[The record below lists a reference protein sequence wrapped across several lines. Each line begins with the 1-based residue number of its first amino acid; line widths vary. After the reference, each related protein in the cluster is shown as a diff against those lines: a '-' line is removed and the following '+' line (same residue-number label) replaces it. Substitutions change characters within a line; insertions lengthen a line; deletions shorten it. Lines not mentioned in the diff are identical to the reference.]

1 MKLTMNKTLAALVL
15 GFAVTS
21 LSSPVLAASYQ
32 VQPDDSLWKI
42 ARAHQISLASLQA
55 ANPNLD
61 PYNLQIGQ
69 TVQLPSTGKYT
80 VTDGETFWTISRQ
93 LQIPLRDLLAANPS
107 VNPQNLHSGIILNL
121 PSSTAKPVMSAAATQ
136 TAQTST
142 TVQTASGQSLS
153 FSRVISAKATAYTA
167 SVQSN
172 GSWGAVDY
180 YGNPLKLGTIAVDPS
195 VIPLGS
201 KIYVTGY
208 SFSGLPV
215 GGMVGQATDIG
226 GAIKGNRVDIFV
238 PTSDGEASLFGIQD
252 VKIYILK

>member
-1 MKLTMNKTLAALVL
+1 MKLTINKTLAALAL

-32 VQPDDSLWKI
+32 VQPGDSLWKI

-69 TVQLPSTGKYT
+69 AVQLPGAGKYK
-80 VTDGETFWTISRQ
+80 VTDGETFWTISRK
-93 LQIPLRDLLAANPS
+93 LNIPLADLLAANPHID
-107 VNPQNLHSGIILNL
+107 PQNLYPGIVLKL
-121 PSSTAKPVMSAAATQ
+121 PVANPAPVAADYTAAPQSTVT
-136 TAQTST
+136 
-142 TVQTASGQSLS
+142 TASGQSVS
-153 FSRVISAKATAYTA
+153 YSRVISAKATAYTA
-167 SVQSN
+167 SPQSN

-201 KIYVTGY
+201 KLYVTGY
-208 SFSGLPV
+208 TFSGLPA
-215 GGMVGQATDIG
+215 GGMTGQATDIG
-226 GAIKGNRVDIFV
+226 GAIKGNRIDIFV
-238 PTSDGEASLFGIQD
+238 PTTDAKASLFGIQN

>member
-69 TVQLPSTGKYT
+69 TVQLPGSGKYS
-80 VTDGETFWTISRQ
+80 VADGETFWTLSRK
-93 LQIPLRDLLAANPS
+93 LQIPLHDLLAANPS
-107 VNPQNLHSGIILNL
+107 VNPQNLYAGIVLNL
-121 PSSTAKPVMSAAATQ
+121 PNTSVIPAAAATQ
-136 TAQTST
+136 AAQTST
-142 TVQTASGQSLS
+142 TVQTASGQTVSY
-153 FSRVISAKATAYTA
+153 SRAISAKATAYTA

-172 GSWGAVDY
+172 GPWGAVDY

-195 VIPLGS
+195 VVPLGS
-201 KIYVTGY
+201 KVYITGY
-208 SFSGLPV
+208 TFSGLPA
-215 GGMVGQATDIG
+215 GGMIGQATDIG
-226 GAIKGNRVDIFV
+226 GAIKDNRVDIFV
-238 PTSDGEASLFGIQD
+238 PSSDTEASRFGIQD
-252 VKIYILK
+252 VKIYILN